1 MQLNWS
7 AKRIL
12 QSKKHSIDGL
22 FQSLEHQAREIILRQ
37 RTELNTWLNNPFK
50 EAERYLIH
58 QSERLDS
65 MNRSLT
71 ALHPK
76 QTLQRGFAILSHQE
90 KVIPD
95 LVGIDSGDELEI
107 ETRAGFARVT
117 VQSVKRDNTQQEK
130 TNNYDTDPS

>member
-1 MQLNWS
+1 
-7 AKRIL
+7 
-12 QSKKHSIDGL
+12 
-22 FQSLEHQAREIILRQ
+22 
-37 RTELNTWLNNPFK
+37 
-50 EAERYLIH
+50 
-58 QSERLDS
+58 

-117 VQSVKRDNTQQEK
+117 VQSVKRDNTLQEK